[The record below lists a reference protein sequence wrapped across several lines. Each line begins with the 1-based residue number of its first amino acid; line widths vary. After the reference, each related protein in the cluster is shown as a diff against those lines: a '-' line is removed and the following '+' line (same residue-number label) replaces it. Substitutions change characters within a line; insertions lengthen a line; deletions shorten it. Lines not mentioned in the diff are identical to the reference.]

1 MRTFNR
7 IKSFS
12 LVFYAEVGRTF
23 QERITYRTQLVLGL
37 LTGVVGLAQFAIL
50 GYYISLGGTPPG
62 LEQYG
67 GNIIAFMIVGSLFSA
82 LAVMMMNSLKMQI
95 QSEQKRGTLEAI
107 ALSRA
112 GLFKFLIA
120 GGVFGLVMTLISSVA
135 IFAIFGHLFD
145 FELKLNPIGLVV
157 SVAFTVVCMWAIG
170 LCAAAY
176 ILVSKQ
182 GEPVTWVV
190 TTLLTLFSGVMY
202 PISVF
207 PDVVASAAS
216 YLPTAGMLHSIRL
229 SLFSGAPTFEVLK
242 ALMPT
247 IATTALLIPLG
258 VVMWRKGVHKV
269 RVNGTLGTY

>member
-37 LTGVVGLAQFAIL
+37 LTGIVGLAQFAIL

-135 IFAIFGHLFD
+135 IFRHLW
-145 FELKLNPIGLVV
+145 P
-157 SVAFTVVCMWAIG
+157 
-170 LCAAAY
+170 
-176 ILVSKQ
+176 
-182 GEPVTWVV
+182 P
-190 TTLLTLFSGVMY
+190 
-202 PISVF
+202 
-207 PDVVASAAS
+207 
-216 YLPTAGMLHSIRL
+216 IRL
-229 SLFSGAPTFEVLK
+229 RAQTQPDWPRRIGRVHGGVHVGNWTVRGRLY
-242 ALMPT
+242 
-247 IATTALLIPLG
+247 LG
-258 VVMWRKGVHKV
+258 VQAGRT
-269 RVNGTLGTY
+269 RDLGGNDTADPVFWGYVSDLCFPRRGGIRR